1 LTYPSTYPHFAR
13 RRNSTIF
20 LAAILSALLSGFVP
34 DWAAA
39 QSATIPET
47 PGVSGG
53 AILQMLFGL
62 ALVIGLLFL
71 GIYLVQR
78 LNGGKTFG
86 NSGPLRIVGG
96 LMLSPRERIVLLEVD
111 ETWVVIGIV
120 PGQIKT
126 LHTLPRGELPVGK
139 DAENRFGVW
148 LKHVTERTSERPQ
161 E

>member
-1 LTYPSTYPHFAR
+1 MSRPVFPAV
-13 RRNSTIF
+13 
-20 LAAILSALLSGFVP
+20 ILSALLSGILP
-34 DWAAA
+34 EWAAA
-39 QSATIPET
+39 QAAQAAAIPET
-47 PGVSGG
+47 PGVSGS

-71 GIYLVQR
+71 GVYLLQR
-78 LNGGKTFG
+78 LNGGKSFG

-126 LHTLPRGELPVGK
+126 LHTLPKGELPIGK

-148 LKHVTERTSERPQ
+148 LKQVTERKNDSL
-161 E
+161 

>member
-1 LTYPSTYPHFAR
+1 MSRP
-13 RRNSTIF
+13 IF
-20 LAAILSALLSGFVP
+20 LAAILSALLSGILP
-34 DWAAA
+34 EWAAA
-39 QSATIPET
+39 QAVQAATIPET
-47 PGVSGG
+47 PGVSGS

-71 GIYLVQR
+71 GVYLLQR
-78 LNGGKTFG
+78 LNGGKSFG

-111 ETWVVIGIV
+111 ETWIVIGIV

-126 LHTLPRGELPVGK
+126 LHTLPKGELPVGK

-148 LKHVTERTSERPQ
+148 LKQVTERKNDSL
-161 E
+161 

>member
-1 LTYPSTYPHFAR
+1 
-13 RRNSTIF
+13 
-20 LAAILSALLSGFVP
+20 
-34 DWAAA
+34 
-39 QSATIPET
+39 
-47 PGVSGG
+47 
-53 AILQMLFGL
+53 MLFGL

-71 GIYLVQR
+71 GIYLLQR
-78 LNGGKTFG
+78 LGGGKTFG

-126 LHTLPRGELPVGK
+126 LHTLPKGELPAGK

-148 LKHVTERTSERPQ
+148 LKHVTERSSGRPQ